1 MINTKLI
8 KDLKYSNEILN
19 LRNKS
24 YCLSQSFNEKI
35 IKKKNHELWLRKFI
49 KDQNIMYGIFNKK
62 KFIGYIRIEKN
73 KKNLVSWAIT
83 KKFWGKINF
92 FQILKKKTKKN
103 FIAKIKLNNKASQ
116 IVALKAGFTLVGN
129 RKNFL
134 LFKK

>member
-62 KFIGYIRIEKN
+62 KFIG
-73 KKNLVSWAIT
+73 
-83 KKFWGKINF
+83 
-92 FQILKKKTKKN
+92 
-103 FIAKIKLNNKASQ
+103 
-116 IVALKAGFTLVGN
+116 
-129 RKNFL
+129 
-134 LFKK
+134 

>member
-1 MINTKLI
+1 
-8 KDLKYSNEILN
+8 
-19 LRNKS
+19 
-24 YCLSQSFNEKI
+24 
-35 IKKKNHELWLRKFI
+35 
-49 KDQNIMYGIFNKK
+49 MYGIFNKK

-103 FIAKIKLNNKASQ
+103 FIAKIKLDNKASQ